1 MQARSG
7 WRPSGRLLVSPPHHL
22 TNGEILSKQPGP
34 PQFSVCFRQRCV
46 SSVGKFLSG
55 YRRFYFVICSAPGNI
70 VDCRTVMY
78 AAVVVGSVV
87 RGTTILDRRGR
98 RVAIVSAWCTA
109 ADPARVGALRSV
121 AKPSTEL
128 PGWLERVKA
137 VDWLSM
143 ESSVLAAVAYR
154 RDRRQL
160 YLRFHSGDVYR
171 YFEFPP
177 HQYDELLAAESKGR
191 YFAHSIRDKFLYEQV
206 YESPLYGTSTYSS
219 GK

>member
-1 MQARSG
+1 
-7 WRPSGRLLVSPPHHL
+7 
-22 TNGEILSKQPGP
+22 
-34 PQFSVCFRQRCV
+34 
-46 SSVGKFLSG
+46 
-55 YRRFYFVICSAPGNI
+55 
-70 VDCRTVMY
+70 MY